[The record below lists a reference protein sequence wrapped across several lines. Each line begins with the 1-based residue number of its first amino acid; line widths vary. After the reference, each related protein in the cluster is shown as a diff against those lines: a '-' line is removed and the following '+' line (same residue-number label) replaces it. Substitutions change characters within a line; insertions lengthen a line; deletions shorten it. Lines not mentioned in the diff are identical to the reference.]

1 MILKTQ
7 STIVTGAGRG
17 SDKAIAMGLARE
29 EANVMVVDSN
39 PGELAK
45 TWKISRELGSELTA

>member
-17 SDKAIAMGLARE
+17 SDNIAMGLARE